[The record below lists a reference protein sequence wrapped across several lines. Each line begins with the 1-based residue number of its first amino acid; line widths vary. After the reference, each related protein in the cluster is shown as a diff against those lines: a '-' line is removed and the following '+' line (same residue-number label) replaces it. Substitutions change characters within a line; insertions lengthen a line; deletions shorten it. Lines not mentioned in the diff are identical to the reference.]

1 MTRWTFPLFFIQNVS
16 AIYLYAYPA
25 ATIIYGGG
33 VLLHTGAG
41 ILLAVLLIPISRQVF
56 RECPLEIRF
65 AWLLI
70 AAGTLLGLVLIKI
83 GTPNRFHLWLYLHI
97 ALCAAGV
104 LLVATSWLTRRG
116 WLGKGF
122 AGAVTSFA
130 VLTLLITGISAGL
143 WCARNIAWK
152 NSNRV
157 VNPHMHTETMDGEGD
172 GPNGKFFPSSAPTR
186 DGKNIPAQYFMQSQ
200 DCERSHSAIYNH
212 CNRAQHTFSPFT
224 HHG

>member
-1 MTRWTFPLFFIQNVS
+1 MTRWRFPLLFLLS
-16 AIYLYAYPA
+16 LCAIYLYAYPA

-33 VLLHTGAG
+33 VFLYTGAG
-41 ILLAVLLIPISRQVF
+41 IFLAVLLIPISRQVF

-65 AWLLI
+65 GWLLI

-130 VLTLLITGISAGL
+130 VLTLLMTGVAAGS

-152 NSNRV
+152 HSNRV
-157 VNPHMHTETMDGEGD
+157 VNPHMPTENMDGEGD
-172 GPNGKFFPSSAPTR
+172 RPNGKVFPSSAQTHAH
-186 DGKNIPAQYFMQSQ
+186 KNI
-200 DCERSHSAIYNH
+200 
-212 CNRAQHTFSPFT
+212 
-224 HHG
+224 